1 MSNYQIITD
10 SCCDLPQEVL
20 QEKGLL
26 AVSLNMLF
34 RGQTIADSVSEDTK
48 AFYEAMRQGE
58 SATTSAANPDA
69 WANAMEPVLAQGKDV
84 LVIAFSSG
92 LSTTYQSAVIAADEL
107 REKYPD
113 RKIAVVDSLCASL
126 GQGLLCWHAARK
138 RDEGLSLE
146 ALTAWLEEHKL
157 NLCHWFTVDDL
168 AYLKRG
174 GRISA
179 ATALV
184 GTLLNIKPVLHVD
197 DEGHLVSVSKSR
209 GRKASLQAMV
219 DQMEQSALPGE
230 NNYIMICHGDCY
242 EDAQLLANMCKEKL
256 GVKEV
261 FIGYTGAVIGS
272 HSGPG
277 TLALF
282 FLGSKR

>member
-10 SCCDLPQEVL
+10 SGCDLPSQILEQL
-20 QEKGLL
+20 DLKM
-26 AVSLNMLF
+26 VSLSLIF
-34 RGQTIADSVSEDTK
+34 RGETLADSVSEDTK
-48 AFYEAMRQGE
+48 AFYDAMRQGE
-58 SATTSAANPDA
+58 SATTSAVNPEG
-69 WANAMEPVLAQGKDV
+69 WAGVIEPVLKEGKDA
-84 LVIAFSSG
+84 LVITFSSG
-92 LSTTYQSAVIAADEL
+92 LSTTYQSAVIAASDLQEQ
-107 REKYPD
+107 YPG
-113 RKIAVVDSLCASL
+113 RKVIVVDSLCASL
-126 GQGLLCWHAARK
+126 GQGLLCHYAAKK

-146 ALTAWLEEHKL
+146 ELGAWLEEHKL

-168 AYLKRG
+168 VYLKRG
-174 GRISA
+174 GRINA

-197 DEGHLVSVSKSR
+197 NEGHLVSVSKSR
-209 GRKASLQAMV
+209 GRKASIQALADKMA
-219 DQMEQSALPGE
+219 ELAIPGE
-230 NNYIMICHGDCY
+230 NEFISICHGDCF
-242 EDAQLLANMCKEKL
+242 EDAYALGEMLKERM

-282 FLGSKR
+282 FMGKKR

>member
-197 DEGHLVSVSKSR
+197 DEGHLVSVNKSR

-219 DQMEQSALPGE
+219 DQMEKSALPGE
-230 NNYIMICHGDCY
+230 NDYIMICHGDCY